1 MNSFSPEDFFDLT
14 DKPAAGLFKDIVYV
28 WEAVAALP
36 AFIEKII
43 RPEIIG
49 EIEEGAWLEPGR
61 VQLGKG
67 SRIERGA
74 IVRGPTIIGQ
84 NTVVRTGAYVRGHVM
99 IGNNCLIG
107 HGTELRQ
114 ILVLD
119 QSNIPHLNCFF
130 TSLVGNQVQIGGDTH
145 TANRRLNGKEVVI
158 RVNSDGVTQSILT
171 GQVLFGA
178 VIGDDSIV
186 SGGCL
191 LQAGTIIG
199 RRSLILPQCSISGY
213 IPNDSTVR
221 PKSAI
226 FEVIPKAKKDSS
238 ST

>member
-1 MNSFSPEDFFDLT
+1 MNFYSPEAFFDLI
-14 DKPAAGLFKDIVYV
+14 DKPAAGLFKEIIYV

-36 AFIEKII
+36 DFIEKIF
-43 RPEIIG
+43 RPEIFG

-74 IVRGPTIIGQ
+74 IVRGPTIIGE
-84 NTVVRTGAYVRGHVM
+84 NSVVRTGAYIRGHVM

-130 TSLVGNQVQIGGDTH
+130 TSLLGNQVQIGGDTH
-145 TANRRLNGKEVVI
+145 TANRLLNGKEVAI
-158 RVNSDGVTQSILT
+158 RVNSEGATQWFPT

-213 IPNDSTVR
+213 VPNDSFVR

-226 FEVIPKAKKDSS
+226 FEVVPRTKKDSPP
-238 ST
+238 T

>member
-1 MNSFSPEDFFDLT
+1 MNFYSPEAFFDLV
-14 DKPAAGLFKDIVYV
+14 DRPAAGLFKDIIYV
-28 WEAVAALP
+28 WDAVAALP
-36 AFIEKII
+36 AFIEQMF
-43 RPEIIG
+43 RPEILG
-49 EIEEGAWLEPGR
+49 EIEDGAWLEPGR
-61 VQLGKG
+61 VQVGKG

-74 IVRGPTIIGQ
+74 ILRGPTIIGE
-84 NTVVRTGAYVRGHVM
+84 NTVVRSGAYIRGHVM

-114 ILVLD
+114 TLVLN

-145 TANRRLNGKEVVI
+145 TANRRLSAKEVVI
-158 RVNSDGVTQSILT
+158 RVNLEGVTQSIPT

-199 RRSLILPQCSISGY
+199 RRCLIFPQCSISGY
-213 IPNDSTVR
+213 FSNDSVVR
-221 PKSAI
+221 PTSTT
-226 FEVIPKAKKDSS
+226 FEVVPREKK
-238 ST
+238 